1 MMPGAIEASERTQ
14 AALLARV
21 SGGVVLIGTTD
32 SLASALGVTVT
43 TFLSAVRA
51 LIEAGRITVQME
63 PRSRLSVRLGDRS
76 IAPADRPV

>member
-21 SGGVVLIGTTD
+21 AGGVVLIGTIET
-32 SLASALGVTVT
+32 LASAWGVTATVL
-43 TFLSAVRA
+43 LSALRD
-51 LIEAGRITVQME
+51 LMEDGRITVQME